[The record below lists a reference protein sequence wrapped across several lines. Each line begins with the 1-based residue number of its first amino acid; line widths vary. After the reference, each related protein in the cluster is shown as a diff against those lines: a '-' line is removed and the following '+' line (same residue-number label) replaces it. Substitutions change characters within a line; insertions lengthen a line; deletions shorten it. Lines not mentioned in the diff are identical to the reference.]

1 MRPRSL
7 EQTMPVNV
15 PSGLETGLD
24 ETRVPAK
31 EGLRIFLITIG
42 ITAYIAGHIAGGNIG
57 PFSEDERWAA
67 SS

>member
-1 MRPRSL
+1 
-7 EQTMPVNV
+7 MPVKV
-15 PSGLETGLD
+15 PSGLETGFE

-31 EGLRIFLITIG
+31 EGLRIFLITMG
-42 ITAYIAGHIAGGNIG
+42 ISAFIAGHIAGGKIG